1 MSASVTGGN
10 YAWAF
15 SEIPT
20 ESVHHVLELG
30 ARDCKDSVALA
41 IHFHCPVV
49 AFECNPECIEE
60 CKRTLLAARD
70 LPVTLVECAVH
81 EVEGVIEF
89 NAFDTTKYDNVGA
102 SSLFEID
109 FVTHR
114 TPKDPDYGKC
124 DVQIPVRV
132 QAIRL
137 DSYIRKTG
145 IRPDLLC
152 MDIQEAEL
160 LALRGLGDEIQ
171 KVRYIVLE
179 ASIRNTYKGG
189 CTFQEIDS
197 YLEKN
202 GFHYV
207 KSNRYGSTKPP
218 LTTTDFVFFDCLYT
232 KVGGAANE

>member
-1 MSASVTGGN
+1 MSGGN
-10 YAWAF
+10 YAWIF

-20 ESVHHVLELG
+20 DSVSHVLELG
-30 ARDCKDSVALA
+30 ARDCKDSIDLA
-41 IHFHCPVV
+41 IHFRCPVV

-60 CKRTLLAARD
+60 CKRTLSNAGD
-70 LPVTLVECAVH
+70 LPITLVECAVH

-89 NAFDTTKYDNVGA
+89 NAFDTKKYNNVGA

-114 TPKDPDYGKC
+114 CPTDPDYGKC
-124 DVQIPVRV
+124 NVQIPVRV

-160 LALRGLGDEIQ
+160 LALRGLGEELRAI
-171 KVRYIVLE
+171 RYIVFE

-189 CTFQEIDS
+189 CTFQEIDA

-202 GFHYV
+202 GFRYV
-207 KSNRYGSTKPP
+207 KSNRYGVAKPP
-218 LTTTDFVFFDCLYT
+218 LTTADFVFFDCLYT
-232 KVGGAANE
+232 KVGARE